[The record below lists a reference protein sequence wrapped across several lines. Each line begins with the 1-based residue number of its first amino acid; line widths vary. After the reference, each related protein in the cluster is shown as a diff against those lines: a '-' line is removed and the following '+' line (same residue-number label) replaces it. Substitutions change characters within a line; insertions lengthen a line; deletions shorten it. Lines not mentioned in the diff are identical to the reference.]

1 MHACMHAA
9 RTRTCYAM
17 VDTNLLLFVVG
28 LQAMKLLAKVFKNT
42 GSTVDLHVLVDLPY

>member
-1 MHACMHAA
+1 MHAR
-9 RTRTCYAM
+9 RTHENLLCYANAM

-42 GSTVDLHVLVDLPY
+42 GSTVDLHVDLPY